1 MSNSRTVT
9 SESDTNTVGE
19 PSAEPVE
26 VALGRRALR
35 EPPAIVTVVVDHVV
49 LPRPRQ
55 AVGSQLPPHPRRRG
69 VLRAAAGRH
78 DDARAGRV
86 PAVRRDERRRGP
98 VGFDAPALRRPA
110 LAVPQAAVH
119 PHRLPAQV
127 RHAGGLVVPEHAH
140 RHAVHRPAVS
150 IANLRL
156 KILFSINKEQERFRR
171 SNSLIQSTEIH
182 A

>member
-1 MSNSRTVT
+1 
-9 SESDTNTVGE
+9 
-19 PSAEPVE
+19 
-26 VALGRRALR
+26 
-35 EPPAIVTVVVDHVV
+35 
-49 LPRPRQ
+49 
-55 AVGSQLPPHPRRRG
+55 
-69 VLRAAAGRH
+69 
-78 DDARAGRV
+78 
-86 PAVRRDERRRGP
+86 
-98 VGFDAPALRRPA
+98 
-110 LAVPQAAVH
+110 VH